1 MARCSGSG
9 FGNSGIG
16 AEHMRLNFCT
26 DDQEFTP
33 SAVPRLRDAKTRTR
47 SVSGSSHGGIGVE
60 DVHLQFRHDLEGFCP
75 SAVPRIRHAKTITL
89 SAIGSP
95 LSVDEDPLSVDA
107 HRDGDRTRQELQPR
121 GEIEPCVPQIL
132 GQVRETGRDQH
143 GAGSHTAFAVN
154 SNILRGVQ
162 AGVVLRRCAWLLKSA
177 AGSEATFLLSRPTDH
192 LGAFIS
198 HNWSVSRCK
207 KWVALCHHFNFLG
220 ALVCGILAATVLCVA
235 IVLGCLPL
243 PAVAVAGWSQEHMG
257 IYCCVCGSLVFYVV
271 LLFGS
276 DVLPARL
283 LRYHEVF
290 LDKACIHQV
299 DETLQRPG
307 IESLGSF
314 LFYSW
319 SMVVLYTPVYT
330 TKVWTVYE
338 MACFLGL
345 HPGGRLVWLP
355 VDLGLAVVV
364 MSLLYMLQ
372 IVGVWAT
379 SLASTGEWLA
389 VPDSLFLLLQ
399 NLPIVPA
406 SVCCAFIF
414 NNVARDQV
422 KSEADLRLFS
432 IRNAVCAV
440 EGDRAVVEGNVASLM
455 RDLKL
460 VPLDSTHEEALLA
473 FDSMVQTSMPR
484 AIRDSVGL
492 AGLRYELLVT
502 VFAPA
507 VFLSFDVVGA
517 DVMAGVSVRA
527 VFATLLG
534 SSTMACAIFPLG
546 CALTTQMCAR
556 CTHLRGLK
564 GIVFVLFVGV
574 VLFLW
579 EILWVNAGALLLSL
593 AQEDIS
599 AFISHVWP
607 RSRSS
612 FSRSLFSGGFQDSN
626 ADAAQEPSLRRL
638 KNWLRHSDPT
648 FSELAEWT

>member
-1 MARCSGSG
+1 M
-9 FGNSGIG
+9 
-16 AEHMRLNFCT
+16 
-26 DDQEFTP
+26 
-33 SAVPRLRDAKTRTR
+33 
-47 SVSGSSHGGIGVE
+47 
-60 DVHLQFRHDLEGFCP
+60 QFRHDLEGFCP
-75 SAVPRIRHAKTITL
+75 SAVPRIRHGKTMTP
-89 SAIGSP
+89 SASGSP
-95 LSVDEDPLSVDA
+95 HSLDEDPLSFHED
-107 HRDGDRTRQELQPR
+107 ELQPR
-121 GEIEPCVPQIL
+121 EIELCVPQIL
-132 GQVRETGRDQH
+132 GQVRETRRDQH
-143 GAGSHTAFAVN
+143 GAGCGTVFAVD

-162 AGVVLRRCAWLLKSA
+162 AGAVLRRGARLLRSA
-177 AGSEATFLLSRPTDH
+177 AGSEATYLLSRPTDH

-198 HNWSVSRCK
+198 HNWSVGRRK

-220 ALVCGILAATVLCVA
+220 ALVCGILAASVLCVA
-235 IVLGCLPL
+235 TSLGCLPL
-243 PAVAVAGWSQEHMG
+243 PAVADTSQEHLG

-299 DETLQRPG
+299 DKTLQRQG

-338 MACFLGL
+338 MACFLGV

-364 MSLLYMLQ
+364 LSLLNMLQ

-379 SLASTGEWLA
+379 FLASTREWLA
-389 VPDSLFLLLQ
+389 VPDSLFSLLQ
-399 NLPIVPA
+399 NLPTVLA

-422 KSEADLRLFS
+422 KSEEDLRLFS

-460 VPLDSTHEEALLA
+460 VPLDSTHEEALFA
-473 FDSMVQTSMPR
+473 FDSMVQTTMSR

-492 AGLRYELLVT
+492 AGLRFVSSHHANVRSLALISEVS
-502 VFAPA
+502 
-507 VFLSFDVVGA
+507 FLF
-517 DVMAGVSVRA
+517 
-527 VFATLLG
+527 F
-534 SSTMACAIFPLG
+534 IFFFPL
-546 CALTTQMCAR
+546 CSLISCF
-556 CTHLRGLK
+556 
-564 GIVFVLFVGV
+564 FVLSYFRHFPLRV
-574 VLFLW
+574 VRFL
-579 EILWVNAGALLLSL
+579 
-593 AQEDIS
+593 Q
-599 AFISHVWP
+599 
-607 RSRSS
+607 
-612 FSRSLFSGGFQDSN
+612 
-626 ADAAQEPSLRRL
+626 
-638 KNWLRHSDPT
+638 T
-648 FSELAEWT
+648 

>member
-1 MARCSGSG
+1 
-9 FGNSGIG
+9 
-16 AEHMRLNFCT
+16 MRLNFCT
-26 DDQEFTP
+26 DDQEFSP

-47 SVSGSSHGGIGVE
+47 SVCGSSHGGIGVE

-75 SAVPRIRHAKTITL
+75 SAVPRIRHAKTMTP
-89 SAIGSP
+89 SASGSP

-121 GEIEPCVPQIL
+121 EIEPCIPQIL
-132 GQVRETGRDQH
+132 GQVRETRRDQH
-143 GAGSHTAFAVN
+143 GAGCHTAFPVN

-162 AGVVLRRCAWLLKSA
+162 AGVVLRRGARLLRSA
-177 AGSEATFLLSRPTDH
+177 AGSEATYLLSRPTDH

-198 HNWSVSRCK
+198 HNWSVGRCK
-207 KWVALCHHFNFLG
+207 KWVALCLHFNFLG

-235 IVLGCLPL
+235 TSLGCLPL
-243 PAVAVAGWSQEHMG
+243 PAVADTSQEHLG

-299 DETLQRPG
+299 DKTLQRQG

-338 MACFLGL
+338 MACFLGV

-379 SLASTGEWLA
+379 SLASTREWLA
-389 VPDSLFLLLQ
+389 VPDSPFRLLQ
-399 NLPIVPA
+399 NLLVALA

-460 VPLDSTHEEALLA
+460 VPLDSTHEEALFA
-473 FDSMVQTSMPR
+473 FDSMVQTTMPR

-502 VFAPA
+502 VFAP
-507 VFLSFDVVGA
+507 
-517 DVMAGVSVRA
+517 
-527 VFATLLG
+527 
-534 SSTMACAIFPLG
+534 
-546 CALTTQMCAR
+546 
-556 CTHLRGLK
+556 
-564 GIVFVLFVGV
+564 VGV
-574 VLFLW
+574 Y
-579 EILWVNAGALLLSL
+579 LL
-593 AQEDIS
+593 
-599 AFISHVWP
+599 
-607 RSRSS
+607 
-612 FSRSLFSGGFQDSN
+612 
-626 ADAAQEPSLRRL
+626 
-638 KNWLRHSDPT
+638 
-648 FSELAEWT
+648 